1 MGHGA
6 ELAEAGPGV
15 ILRRVKAESTVWRDR
30 STRARGWAGLSCSA
44 LLLFT
49 LLPTPAHAGARVD
62 IDYVDGS
69 TFVEQGKI
77 SIFVD
82 LLDDDYNV
90 IPGLSSEKLEV
101 YIDNVLVPG
110 RVEIETAAMAKEW
123 VAVAILMAAHQSYAP
138 LPALPEGD
146 DDDAA
151 EDPSVLKYER
161 EGFAAFARKFEKTNN
176 KLAVFLYDEKGH
188 RTIDDWSEEHD
199 KTAERIA
206 NNVKRSTEA
215 LQGDVIAPDFYKALK
230 VVVDDKI
237 GNAENLPRRRILL
250 VMSDGKDRN
259 GSRQGQIDKKIKSIL
274 SAARIHGVK
283 IYAVGFS
290 LDTTEPL
297 VNLRTL
303 ATKSGGIYREIKPS
317 HMDDVPSVLENL
329 GEELQKQY
337 VLRFYPNEDYDG
349 SEKAVKIRLK
359 VETEGGRILED
370 EYDER
375 VKIGET
381 AFKWGNLFFWV
392 GWILGGLFAIWL
404 LLKIIGMFTNRA
416 SAAAAEEEESGGAFK
431 GKLLVTAGPN
441 AGTEYYLT
449 EESTTIGSVG
459 GNTIVIPF
467 AGVSKRHAGVKI
479 DEMRY
484 ELTDFGSTNGTL
496 VNGSKI
502 SKQFLRDGDL
512 ITIGETEI
520 RFSLH

>member
-1 MGHGA
+1 MK
-6 ELAEAGPGV
+6 L
-15 ILRRVKAESTVWRDR
+15 STVSSFILSPLSR
-30 STRARGWAGLSCSA
+30 SLAAAAVLVA
-44 LLLFT
+44 LT
-49 LLPTPAHAGARVD
+49 PTSVHAGARVD
-62 IDYVDGS
+62 VDYIDGS
-69 TFVEQGKI
+69 SFVEEGKI
-77 SIFVD
+77 SLFVD

-90 IPGLSSEKLEV
+90 IPGLAAEKLKV
-101 YIDNVLVPG
+101 FIDNQEVPG
-110 RVEIETAAMAKEW
+110 RVEIETAATAKEW

-138 LPALPEGD
+138 LPELPEGD
-146 DDDAA
+146 DEDSA

-161 EGFAAFARKFEKTNN
+161 QGFAAFARKFEKTNN
-176 KLAVFLYDEKGH
+176 KIAVFMYDEKGH

-199 KTAERIA
+199 KTAERIGTNA
-206 NNVKRSTEA
+206 RRSTEA
-215 LQGDVIAPDFYKALK
+215 LQGDVIAPDLYKAIK

-250 VMSDGKDRN
+250 VMSDGKDKH
-259 GSRQGQIDKKIKSIL
+259 GSRQAQIDKKIKGIL
-274 SAARIHGVK
+274 SASRTHGVK

-303 ATKSGGIYREIKPS
+303 ATKSGGIYREVKPS
-317 HMDDVPSVLENL
+317 HMDDVPATLENL

-349 SEKAVKIRLK
+349 SEKAVKISLK

-381 AFKWGNLFFWV
+381 AFKWGNLLFWL
-392 GWILGGLFAIWL
+392 GWGLGGLLAIWL
-404 LLKIIGMFTNRA
+404 IVKLISMFANRA
-416 SAAAAEEEESGGAFK
+416 QESGDYEETGGSFK

-441 AGTEYYLT
+441 AGVEYYLT
-449 EESTTIGSVG
+449 EENTTIGSVG
-459 GNTIVIPF
+459 GNSIVLPF
-467 AGVSKRHAGVKI
+467 NGVSKRHAGVKI
-479 DEMRY
+479 DEMRF

-502 SKQFLRDGDL
+502 TKQFLRDGDV
-512 ITIGETEI
+512 ISIGEAEI
-520 RFSLH
+520 RFSLR